1 MTFLNPADY
10 DDIAEKDELLI
21 ENVKED
27 LLDGDEFLTLK
38 NLTKDHTYQVKHG
51 LSLRQINIILEG
63 GLLNYIRERGSASD
77 VQREATAAAVGSTT
91 AMPTKTTKVTESPGA
106 TPRPLSRAELFDQMV
121 VERANRA
128 VEAHDQLGH
137 GLPEKT
143 DRRMTDLLAPER
155 GIRCLDIATASGTLA
170 IALADR
176 IGKDGK
182 VDAIDL
188 SPARLEFAERKARAH
203 KVRNVEFKEMDAQHL
218 EYDDDTFDLV
228 ACSLA
233 LFYFPDI
240 PGALKE
246 MYRVLKPGGRLAIS
260 TADPATVFTPL
271 SGPYVEHLHKAAE
284 ELKLDPPAYSE
295 TAMLTRNEKGLGKL
309 LKEAGFEHVDIKSD
323 NIPIS
328 FSSFEDWWKHGR
340 GSTWGDL
347 LLDSM
352 PEAQR
357 EAFKK
362 KHREAIKPFFG
373 DEGAEAH
380 TPILFAFAEKPE

>member
-1 MTFLNPADY
+1 
-10 DDIAEKDELLI
+10 
-21 ENVKED
+21 V
-27 LLDGDEFLTLK
+27 
-38 NLTKDHTYQVKHG
+38 
-51 LSLRQINIILEG
+51 NIIMEG

-77 VQREATAAAVGSTT
+77 VQREATAAAIGSTT

-143 DRRMTDLLAPER
+143 DRRMTELIEPKA
-155 GIRCLDIATASGTLA
+155 GMRCLDIATASGTLA

-176 IGKDGK
+176 VGKEGQ

-188 SPARLEFAERKARAH
+188 SPARLDFAERKARAH
-203 KVRNVEFKEMDAQHL
+203 KVRNIEFKRMDAQHL
-218 EYDDDTFDLV
+218 EYDDNTFDLV

-233 LFYFPDI
+233 IFYFPDI

-246 MYRVLKPGGRLAIS
+246 MLRVLKPGGKVAIS
-260 TADPATVFTPL
+260 TADPGTVFSPL
-271 SGPYVEHLHKAAE
+271 SGPYMEHLQKAAK
-284 ELKLDPPAYSE
+284 ELNLDPPAYSE
-295 TAMLTRNEKGLGKL
+295 TAMLTRNKDGLARL
-309 LKEAGFEHVDIKSD
+309 LKEAGFERVETKTDS
-323 NIPIS
+323 IPTR
-328 FSSFEDWWKHGR
+328 FTSFEDWWKHGR

-347 LLDSM
+347 LLDQM

-357 EAFKK
+357 DAFKK
-362 KHREAIKPFFG
+362 SHHEAVKSHFG
-373 DEGAEAH
+373 DEGVKAE
-380 TPILFAFAEKPE
+380 TPVVFAFAQKPK